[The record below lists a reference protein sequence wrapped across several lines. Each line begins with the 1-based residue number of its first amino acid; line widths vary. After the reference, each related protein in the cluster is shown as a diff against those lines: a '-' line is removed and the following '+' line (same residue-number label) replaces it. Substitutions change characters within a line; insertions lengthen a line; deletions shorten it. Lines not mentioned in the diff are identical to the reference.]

1 VADWVTIS
9 SLATAGGTLVL
20 AGATFSAVR
29 SAHAST
35 RVTERALLAAT
46 RPLLVPTRPQ
56 DPPEKI
62 SFLDD
67 HWIRP
72 EGGRAVLEVTP
83 DVIYMGFG
91 LRNVGSGVAV
101 LDRWD
106 LHPELAPHTPMRDVG
121 EFRRLSRDLYIAG
134 GDQGFWQGA
143 LRDPDDPVFADTAD
157 AIKTR
162 RRFAIDVLYGDHEGG
177 QRTISRFGM
186 WPYGDDVWLTSATR
200 HWNLDQSAP
209 RADPDDD

>member
-35 RVTERALLAAT
+35 RVTERALLAQI

-62 SFLDD
+62 SFLDE

-91 LRNVGSGVAV
+91 VRNVGSGLAV

-106 LHPELAPHTPMRDVG
+106 IHPELAPHTPLRDV
-121 EFRRLSRDLYIAG
+121 EDFRRLSRDLYIAG

-143 LRDPDDPVFADTAD
+143 LRDVDDQAFADTAD
-157 AIKTR
+157 AIKAR
-162 RRFAIDVLYGDHEGG
+162 RRFAVDVLYGDLEGG
-177 QRTISRFGM
+177 QRTVSRFGL
-186 WPYGDDVWLTSATR
+186 WPYGDDAWLTTATR
-200 HWNLDQSAP
+200 HWNIDGSAP
-209 RADPDDD
+209 RDEV